1 MKQRFPKNDRK
12 NVLKKTFPH
21 FISTMQ
27 LTKPSDV
34 RKESV
39 IFCEP
44 KTDKHG
50 NESIKIQTKYPNNKA
65 GPLVIASPFLFSFGV
80 NERKMQET
88 GEIVG
93 YTLPVCL
100 WGKDEEPT
108 PEQRE
113 FFECLTKL
121 QDLCYE
127 YLNETYDGD
136 EVCGAVDEVERL
148 SDLLYYKQTTDKK
161 GRKKRDESAPPILY
175 AKLMYSGKN
184 DKILS
189 LFRTK
194 GDDRVD
200 PMMYFEKYCTVKL
213 ALVVES
219 IYIGENSV
227 SIQMKVSECYVKP
240 QRKIEPM
247 LTIEDSD
254 DEE

>member
-1 MKQRFPKNDRK
+1 
-12 NVLKKTFPH
+12 
-21 FISTMQ
+21 MQ
-27 LTKPSDV
+27 LTKPSQV

-39 IFCEP
+39 IFKP
-44 KTDKHG
+44 KSDKHG
-50 NESIKIQTKYPNNKA
+50 NESIKIQTKYSNNKPE
-65 GPLVIASPFLFSFGV
+65 PLVIETPFLFSFGV
-80 NERKMQET
+80 NERKSQET

-108 PEQRE
+108 SEQKQ
-113 FFECLTKL
+113 FFDCMSML
-121 QDLCYE
+121 QEYCHE
-127 YLNETYDGD
+127 YLEETYETD
-136 EVCGAVDEVERL
+136 VSERL

-161 GRKKRDESAPPILY
+161 GRKKRDESASPVLY
-175 AKLMYSGKN
+175 AKLIYSGKN

-194 GDDRVD
+194 GDDRAD

-213 ALVVES
+213 ALIVDS
-219 IYIGENSV
+219 IFISETSV
-227 SIQMKVSECYVKP
+227 SIQIKVSECYVKP

-254 DEE
+254 EE